1 MAKRRDNMLE
11 AFQASS
17 ATDNQGDGDSSVG
30 GGGPTPGRTPGGGS
44 AGLILPMGP
53 GTFLLLQGVLLV
65 LAFLAGQASGDL
77 GVVQAQGLDEG
88 PSTVMLEGPGSAA
101 EPSGGATAG
110 RDAAQAQA
118 PRQDS
123 QQNSQQNSRRAPQ
136 QRTTAQ
142 DGEVLSTRPDRGSRR
157 PAAGPGG
164 ASGQQPGG
172 ASATKAGSPA
182 DAAFADPANRFTLLV
197 FTADGTDFGWE
208 MTKVNHANLS
218 AQGFAVIEP
227 RERGGKVL
235 LHVGAF
241 GSFAAAEQVRT
252 KVADAPGPDGKQTP
266 YAGAYVVNIPR

>member
-30 GGGPTPGRTPGGGS
+30 GGGPTPGRAPGGGS
-44 AGLILPMGP
+44 AGLVLPMGS

-88 PSTVMLEGPGSAA
+88 PSTVMLEGPGFAA

-118 PRQDS
+118 PLQT
-123 QQNSQQNSRRAPQ
+123 
-136 QRTTAQ
+136 TTAQ

-164 ASGQQPGG
+164 ASGQQLGG

-208 MTKVNHANLS
+208 MAKVNHANLS

-266 YAGAYVVNIPR
+266 YAGAYVVNITR